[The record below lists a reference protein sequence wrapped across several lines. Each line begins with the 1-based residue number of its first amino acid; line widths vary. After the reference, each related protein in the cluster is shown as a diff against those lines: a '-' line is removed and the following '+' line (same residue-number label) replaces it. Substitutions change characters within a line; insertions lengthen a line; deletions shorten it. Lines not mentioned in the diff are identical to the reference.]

1 MRISDWRSDVCSSD
15 LLGRDV
21 AELCVRI
28 VRYHADQP
36 GQVVAQP
43 AETLPA
49 LECRLVHVE
58 RTVDLDLKAMALPG
72 GIGIGAD
79 DLDALVGIVH
89 AHAIAEPFQRLAHE
103 GDELGGAGGD
113 RKSVVEGK
121 SVAVRVD
128 LGGGRI
134 IKK

>member
-1 MRISDWRSDVCSSD
+1 MVGLSRRAAFRPA

-89 AHAIAEPFQRLAHE
+89 AHAIAEPFQRLAI
-103 GDELGGAGGD
+103 
-113 RKSVVEGK
+113 
-121 SVAVRVD
+121 
-128 LGGGRI
+128 GRASCRERRCTYW
-134 IKK
+134 